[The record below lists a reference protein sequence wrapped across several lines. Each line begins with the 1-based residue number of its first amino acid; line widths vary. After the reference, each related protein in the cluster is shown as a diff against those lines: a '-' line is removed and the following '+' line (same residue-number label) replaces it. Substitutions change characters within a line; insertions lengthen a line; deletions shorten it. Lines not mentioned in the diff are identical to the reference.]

1 MMAGSETAPKMA
13 APFWHTHT
21 HFNALAVNY
30 FVVACHSNQRF
41 GLPLAL
47 IIVIIFAG
55 SSELANAAGKSL
67 QGTRCQMKAPPPHA
81 PFFLIRGKL
90 HSLVHKHKLHTYL
103 LPQRAFVVFAVVH
116 NNQHYIY
123 KGIMHLISCP
133 CPPRKSPQHPFWVF
147 HHRWSSACKPLKL
160 NYISS

>member
-1 MMAGSETAPKMA
+1 MAGSETAPKMA
-13 APFWHTHT
+13 APFWHTHTHT

-81 PFFLIRGKL
+81 PFFSDPREI
-90 HSLVHKHKLHTYL
+90 
-103 LPQRAFVVFAVVH
+103 AFFGA
-116 NNQHYIY
+116 QTQTSYIF
-123 KGIMHLISCP
+123 ITSTRFCCIC
-133 CPPRKSPQHPFWVF
+133 CCAQ
-147 HHRWSSACKPLKL
+147 
-160 NYISS
+160 